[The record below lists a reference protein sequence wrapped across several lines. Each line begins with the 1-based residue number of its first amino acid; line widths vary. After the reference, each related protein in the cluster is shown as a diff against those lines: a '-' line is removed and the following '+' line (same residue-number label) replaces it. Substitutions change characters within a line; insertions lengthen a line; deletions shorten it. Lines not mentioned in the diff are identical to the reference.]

1 MKGRHSDADME
12 TEPTYAQS
20 EYEKAKMILSQWKI
34 LQNTLASRVVLEDLF
49 SHPIRYIGGVDVSYS
64 KRGRFSTACAGAV
77 VMDPRDWSVVD
88 SASAF
93 LENSVPY
100 VPGYLSF
107 REIPVLLEAYEKLQV
122 LPDVW
127 LVDGAGIAHPR
138 RIGLAAHF
146 GVLLDVPAIG
156 VAKSRLVGRH
166 DDPAVE
172 KGSRVPLEDEKTG
185 EVIGTVLRSRTD
197 VKPLFV
203 SPGHRVSIE
212 TAPEVVL
219 SCCTRYRLPE
229 PTRAA
234 HNMVTTLKK
243 TIPSS

>member
-1 MKGRHSDADME
+1 
-12 TEPTYAQS
+12 
-20 EYEKAKMILSQWKI
+20 
-34 LQNTLASRVVLEDLF
+34 
-49 SHPIRYIGGVDVSYS
+49 
-64 KRGRFSTACAGAV
+64 
-77 VMDPRDWSVVD
+77 MDPKDWSVVD

-93 LENSVPY
+93 LENSIPY

-107 REIPVLLEAYEKLQV
+107 REIPVLLEAYEKLRV

-146 GVLLDVPAIG
+146 GVLLDVPAVG

-166 DDPAVE
+166 DDLPAE
-172 KGSRVPLEDEKTG
+172 KGSSVPLEDEKTG
-185 EVIGTVLRSRTD
+185 EVIGTVLRSRSG

-234 HNMVTTLKK
+234 HNMVTELKK
-243 TIPSS
+243 TMPSS

>member
-1 MKGRHSDADME
+1 MRSRKSFSDY
-12 TEPTYAQS
+12 T
-20 EYEKAKMILSQWKI
+20 I

-49 SHPIRYIGGVDVSYS
+49 SRPIRYVGGVDVSYS

-77 VMDPRDWSVVD
+77 VMDPTGWSVAD

-93 LENSVPY
+93 LENSIPY

-122 LPDVW
+122 LPDLW
-127 LVDGAGIAHPR
+127 LVDGAGVAHPR

-166 DDPAVE
+166 DDLAVE

-203 SPGHRVSIE
+203 SPGHRVSME
-212 TAPEVVL
+212 TAPKVVL

-234 HNMVTTLKK
+234 HNMVTALKK

>member
-1 MKGRHSDADME
+1 LTTDKINNIE
-12 TEPTYAQS
+12 F
-20 EYEKAKMILSQWKI
+20 EKKTGKFPQWKV

-49 SHPIRYIGGVDVSYS
+49 SRPIRYVGGVDVSYS
-64 KRGRFSTACAGAV
+64 KKGKFSTACAGAV
-77 VMDPRDWSVVD
+77 VMDPTDWSVVD
-88 SASAF
+88 STSAF

-107 REIPVLLEAYEKLQV
+107 REIPVLLEAYEKLRV

-166 DDPAVE
+166 DDLPAE

-234 HNMVTTLKK
+234 HNMVTELKK
-243 TIPSS
+243 TMPSS

>member
-1 MKGRHSDADME
+1 MFFELNKSNI
-12 TEPTYAQS
+12 P
-20 EYEKAKMILSQWKI
+20 QWKI

-49 SHPIRYIGGVDVSYS
+49 SRPVRYVGGLDVSYS
-64 KRGRFSTACAGAV
+64 KRGRSSTACAGAV
-77 VMDPRDWSVVD
+77 VMDPTDWSIVD

-146 GVLLDVPAIG
+146 GVLLDVPAVG

-166 DDPAVE
+166 DDLPAE

-185 EVIGTVLRSRTD
+185 EVIGAVLRSRMG

-234 HNMVTTLKK
+234 HNMVTELKK